1 MSIGEDEGNL
11 QEGGSICN
19 LKGQIQFPFEELVS
33 RDDIPS
39 RRSCRRK
46 DVELG
51 CEGHLDNARLVA
63 ELVTFLLLKHRLLVE
78 AKWHRSA
85 CQPSWETGWGT
96 ATQVSGWD
104 RGLGWQSGPPGHCLE
119 CH

>member
-39 RRSCRRK
+39 RRSYRRK
-46 DVELG
+46 DVEL
-51 CEGHLDNARLVA
+51 ESEVPNLHP
-63 ELVTFLLLKHRLLVE
+63 
-78 AKWHRSA
+78 
-85 CQPSWETGWGT
+85 CQMQTPINFCASCFT
-96 ATQVSGWD
+96 
-104 RGLGWQSGPPGHCLE
+104 LGK
-119 CH
+119 